1 MKFGIDWPS
10 GFREED
16 VENYGYIHAYSPE
29 AGADK
34 PLGSILTVLFS
45 QYCTHT
51 RPYETGS
58 QVKIT
63 NVSVR
68 MAFIQISFSH

>member
-1 MKFGIDWPS
+1 MFC
-10 GFREED
+10 F
-16 VENYGYIHAYSPE
+16 
-29 AGADK
+29 
-34 PLGSILTVLFS
+34 VLFVNVLRNPTTLAPN
-45 QYCTHT
+45 CTHT

-68 MAFIQISFSH
+68 MAFIQISFSHKVKQEYGYEIS